1 MFFEICAVS
10 AVINFND
17 AMVGLFR
24 VLAKFDI
31 ITDSNYASTKW
42 HIWLRVILQINSDI
56 RVVMIIC
63 CCQIKLWF

>member
-31 ITDSNYASTKW
+31 ITDSNYASTK
-42 HIWLRVILQINSDI
+42 
-56 RVVMIIC
+56 
-63 CCQIKLWF
+63 